1 MTSKR
6 NSDMLIRNCQF
17 AFKCDAVWEDLE
29 PKRYKKIRFCH
40 TCSKN
45 VYLCEDDYE
54 LHEKIIK
61 NKCVAIER
69 YGDRLLGMALD
80 PVVNEI
86 DYPDFPRMNK

>member
-1 MTSKR
+1 
-6 NSDMLIRNCQF
+6 MLIRNCNF

-29 PKRYKKIRFCH
+29 PKRNKKIRFCH

-45 VYLCEDDYE
+45 VYLCEEDHE

-69 YGDRLLGMALD
+69 DGHRLLGMALD
-80 PVVNEI
+80 PVNYEIERPIYLIENE
-86 DYPDFPRMNK
+86 